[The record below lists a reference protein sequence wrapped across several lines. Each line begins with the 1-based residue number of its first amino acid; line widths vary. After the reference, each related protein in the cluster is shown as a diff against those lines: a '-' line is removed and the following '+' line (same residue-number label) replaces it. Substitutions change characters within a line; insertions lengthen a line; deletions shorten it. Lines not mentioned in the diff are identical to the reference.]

1 MPFLPE
7 DTIAAVATAPGAAAV
22 SVIRVS
28 GPATT
33 ALLSTVFRPVGRGKV
48 PFRPEPRRATLGKV
62 LDAAGHPLDE
72 VLLTFFVGPRSYTG
86 EDVAEFAC
94 HGGPLVTRLVLERIL
109 ECGARAAEPG
119 EFSRRA
125 FLGGKMDLTQA
136 EAVMDL
142 ITAKTELAVRA
153 AQAQLSGGL
162 GQRIEAARAAV
173 LEIVAHV
180 EAWIDFPEEDID
192 PVTGA
197 LLQEKIAVVRSRIDG
212 LLATADRGRIL
223 REGLRTVICGAP
235 NVGKSSL
242 LNRLLG
248 YDRAIVSDV
257 AGTTRDTIEEIIN
270 LRGIPL
276 RLIDTAGLRES
287 DDVLEQAGMARTLR
301 QLDQAELVIH
311 VVDASRPRGAGS
323 DAPQVMAGTQVLTV
337 LNKADLGRHL
347 DWEAV
352 SGFPFSCATGEGE
365 DALVEAIFRL
375 TGQTQ
380 AQWEGEC
387 VAISVRHRD
396 ALRRAGEGLDAA
408 AALLEA
414 NAAGELAAL
423 ELREALDA
431 LGEIVGRLDIEDILG
446 EIFGRFCIGK

>member
-162 GQRIEAARAAV
+162 GQRIEADR
-173 LEIVAHV
+173 
-180 EAWIDFPEEDID
+180 
-192 PVTGA
+192 
-197 LLQEKIAVVRSRIDG
+197 KSVV
-212 LLATADRGRIL
+212 
-223 REGLRTVICGAP
+223 
-235 NVGKSSL
+235 
-242 LNRLLG
+242 
-248 YDRAIVSDV
+248 
-257 AGTTRDTIEEIIN
+257 
-270 LRGIPL
+270 
-276 RLIDTAGLRES
+276 
-287 DDVLEQAGMARTLR
+287 
-301 QLDQAELVIH
+301 
-311 VVDASRPRGAGS
+311 
-323 DAPQVMAGTQVLTV
+323 
-337 LNKADLGRHL
+337 
-347 DWEAV
+347 
-352 SGFPFSCATGEGE
+352 
-365 DALVEAIFRL
+365 
-375 TGQTQ
+375 
-380 AQWEGEC
+380 
-387 VAISVRHRD
+387 
-396 ALRRAGEGLDAA
+396 
-408 AALLEA
+408 
-414 NAAGELAAL
+414 
-423 ELREALDA
+423 
-431 LGEIVGRLDIEDILG
+431 
-446 EIFGRFCIGK
+446 